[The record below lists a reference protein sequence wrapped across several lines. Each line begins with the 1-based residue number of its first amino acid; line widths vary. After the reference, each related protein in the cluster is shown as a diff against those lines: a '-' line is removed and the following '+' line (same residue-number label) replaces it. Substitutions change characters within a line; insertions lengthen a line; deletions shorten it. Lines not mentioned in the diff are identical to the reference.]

1 MQRTAVHLWPQ
12 HAQTHTRLWLR
23 LLRLPKYSREKTSRS
38 GHQGGP
44 ACGSPASERPA
55 ALTNGRGPE
64 GAPRSRW
71 ALPARRPRGRRRKA
85 GTHSVD
91 ARRIDSRNRDVLSSE
106 VGIESFG
113 RPGGVHGW
121 RLRAERLWERQVRRA
136 AQAVPLDPPRCGAQ
150 AHGVSGG
157 LGGAWHLAW
166 HGLAPAPSKISVKH
180 DFTVRVRVETRIR
193 VRVET
198 RMSLMCKD

>member
-1 MQRTAVHLWPQ
+1 MHLWPQ

-85 GTHSVD
+85 GTHSSTHAASTAEIEMFCRQRSESRASG
-91 ARRIDSRNRDVLSSE
+91 AREAFTGGDFGLNVFGKDKYVELLRRSPWIPPGVELRRTGSRGGWGAH
-106 VGIESFG
+106 GIW
-113 RPGGVHGW
+113 HGMAS
-121 RLRAERLWERQVRRA
+121 L
-136 AQAVPLDPPRCGAQ
+136 PPRAK
-150 AHGVSGG
+150 SRSNMILRLG
-157 LGGAWHLAW
+157 LGWKR
-166 HGLAPAPSKISVKH
+166 GLGLGWK
-180 DFTVRVRVETRIR
+180 RG
-193 VRVET
+193 
-198 RMSLMCKD
+198 